1 MIDLRQDAPDQSD
14 VIDPEKLSEELEKL
28 KSIQAQIQEAEK
40 KLIDLKSDEKVQ
52 SGVVIPKL
60 MEDMNLSSLTL
71 KDGSEVSIKKIY
83 SATIKADKKAEAYQ
97 WLRNNGL
104 GDIIKNDITVTFGQ
118 GEENKALAY
127 ATLAKGQGYEPAQ
140 EEKVHAM
147 TLKVTMEDW
156 KNKGHDVP
164 EDLFWTFDGNQTK
177 IKGKK

>member
-40 KLIDLKSDEKVQ
+40 KLKDLKSDEKVQ

-127 ATLAKGQGYEPAQ
+127 ATLAKGQGFEPAQ
-140 EEKVHAM
+140 KEAVHAM

-156 KNKGHDVP
+156 KNKGNEIP
-164 EDLFWTFDGNQTK
+164 KDLFWTFDGNQTK

>member
-40 KLIDLKSDEKVQ
+40 KLKDLKSDEKVQ

-104 GDIIKNDITVTFGQ
+104 GDILKMISLLPLAKAKKTRHWLMPPLQKV
-118 GEENKALAY
+118 KALSR
-127 ATLAKGQGYEPAQ
+127 
-140 EEKVHAM
+140 
-147 TLKVTMEDW
+147 LKKRRFM
-156 KNKGHDVP
+156 P
-164 EDLFWTFDGNQTK
+164 
-177 IKGKK
+177 

>member
-40 KLIDLKSDEKVQ
+40 KLKDLKSDEKVQ

-83 SATIKADKKAEAYQ
+83 SATMKADKKAEAIQ
-97 WLRNNGL
+97 WLRDNGL
-104 GDIIKNDITVTFGQ
+104 GDIVKNEITVNFGQ
-118 GEENKALAY
+118 GEENKAMAY
-127 ATLAKGQGYEPAQ
+127 ATLARGQGYEPSQKEA
-140 EEKVHAM
+140 VHAM

-156 KNKGHDVP
+156 KNKGKEVP
-164 EDLFWTFDGNQTK
+164 EDLFWTFEGNQTK
-177 IKGKK
+177 VTNNK